1 MTVRLVERV
10 GRPALG
16 LVVFAAAVGIWEAL
30 ARSEDS
36 FLVPTPSAVAE
47 RAWHVWPTPEYLSN
61 VEASLSR
68 FAAGYVIGASVGVA
82 VGVSMGSSRR
92 VRQALEPLVE
102 LLRATPAIALVPAL
116 IVILGIG
123 DRMRIAVIAFGVVFP
138 VLVNSMDGVRAASPE
153 LRETASLL
161 RLGRAER
168 ILRVDLPAAL
178 PSIFA
183 GLRVAV
189 SIGLVMVVVSEF
201 AGGGDDGL
209 GHYIAV
215 ERSQFN
221 IPEMYAGIL
230 FLGLLG
236 FVLNGVFVL
245 VERRALSWHFG
256 ATGHGER

>member
-1 MTVRLVERV
+1 
-10 GRPALG
+10 
-16 LVVFAAAVGIWEAL
+16 
-30 ARSEDS
+30 
-36 FLVPTPSAVAE
+36 
-47 RAWHVWPTPEYLSN
+47 
-61 VEASLSR
+61 
-68 FAAGYVIGASVGVA
+68 
-82 VGVSMGSSRR
+82 MGSSRR
-92 VRQALEPLVE
+92 IRQALEPLVE

-116 IVILGIG
+116 IVILGVG

-161 RLGRAER
+161 RMGRAER

-201 AGGGDDGL
+201 VGGGDGL
-209 GHYIAV
+209 GHYILV
-215 ERSQFN
+215 EQSQFN

-245 VERRALSWHFG
+245 VERRALSWHHG
-256 ATGHGER
+256 TTGHGER

>member
-10 GRPALG
+10 GRPVLG

-30 ARSEDS
+30 ARSEGS
-36 FLVPTPSAVAE
+36 FLVPTASAVAE
-47 RAWHVWPTPEYLSN
+47 RAWHVWPTPEFLSD

-68 FAAGYVIGASVGVA
+68 LAVGYAIGASVGVA

-116 IVILGIG
+116 IVILGVG

-153 LRETASLL
+153 LRETALLL
-161 RLGRAER
+161 RMGRAER

-201 AGGGDDGL
+201 VGGGDGL
-209 GHYIAV
+209 GHYILV
-215 ERSQFN
+215 EQSQFN
-221 IPEMYAGIL
+221 VPETYAGIL

-245 VERRALSWHFG
+245 VERRALFWHRG
-256 ATGHGER
+256 ATGRGER

>member
-10 GRPALG
+10 GRPFLG
-16 LVVFAAAVGIWEAL
+16 WIVFAAAAGLWEAL
-30 ARSEDS
+30 ARSEGS
-36 FLVPTPSAVAE
+36 FLVPTASAVAE
-47 RAWHVWPTPEYLSN
+47 RAWHVWPTTEFLSN
-61 VEASLSR
+61 VEASLR
-68 FAAGYVIGASVGVA
+68 RLAAGYAIGASVGVA

-102 LLRATPAIALVPAL
+102 LLRATPAVALVPAL
-116 IVILGIG
+116 IVILGYG

-201 AGGGDDGL
+201 VGGGDGL
-209 GHYIAV
+209 GHYIVV
-215 ERSQFN
+215 EQRQFN

-245 VERRALSWHFG
+245 VERRVLFWHYET
-256 ATGHGER
+256 TGHDER